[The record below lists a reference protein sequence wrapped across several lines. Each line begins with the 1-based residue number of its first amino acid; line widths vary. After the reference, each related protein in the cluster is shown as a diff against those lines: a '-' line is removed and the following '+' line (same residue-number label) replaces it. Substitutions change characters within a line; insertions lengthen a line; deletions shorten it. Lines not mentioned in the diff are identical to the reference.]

1 MSRIASE
8 LFREPDSSDGVEDIG
23 DFAYLAILAVL
34 ILIGWS
40 EILQTWLPFDFSFI
54 PAVLGLLPLGKDAYY
69 SLRSKTI
76 DVPVFMSIAIVASIL
91 VGEFLSAAVVAFFAL
106 LAEGLEEFTT
116 GRSRKAIGLLIKLA
130 PKTARVIRDGTEVE
144 IPLEEVKVGETVV
157 VRSGERIPVDGLVTD
172 GEASVNEAPITGESV
187 PVDKT
192 TGDKVFAGSVSS
204 VGALEI
210 ETSRI
215 GEETTLGRI
224 IRQVEEAQENKAPVQ
239 RIADRFTTYFTPIVL
254 AAAVLTY
261 AITRDITNS
270 ITVLIVS
277 CPCSVA
283 LATPLAVVAGIGKA
297 SKRGILIKGGVHL
310 ETLGRVDTVGLDKT
324 GTLTFGT
331 PQITDVIGLDRHDE
345 REVVE
350 MAAMTE
356 RHSEHPFAKAIMDR
370 AEKFQIKV
378 PEHRSCKILRGK
390 GVTCEYGEGVVLMGN
405 RRLMEDE
412 GIGIDE
418 RTEQVIRQKE
428 EEGKTALIIAHNNQI
443 CGVLCVADK
452 DREESH
458 EAIRLLKKDGLKL
471 IMLTGDNPR
480 TAHAIARHVGVDEV
494 VSEALP
500 EDKVRRV
507 RELMAEGRTIAMVG
521 DGINDAPV
529 LAQANVGIAMGAAG
543 TDIAIEAAD
552 VALMS
557 DDLTKIHE
565 AISLGKGTFRTIKVN
580 LAAGVIFNIVG
591 VFAAASGLLNPIT
604 AAVAHILPD
613 LLVFLNSSRLLR

>member
-1 MSRIASE
+1 MSKAASAPSMA
-8 LFREPDSSDGVEDIG
+8 PDVSNGSGVNR
-23 DFAYLAILAVL
+23 DFVYLVILAALTIV
-34 ILIGWS
+34 GWS
-40 EILQTWLPFDFSFI
+40 EILQAWLPFDFSFI
-54 PAVLGLLPLGKDAYY
+54 PAVLGLLPLGRDAYY
-69 SLRSKTI
+69 SLRSKSVS
-76 DVPVFMSIAIVASIL
+76 VPVFMSIAIVASIS

-116 GRSRKAIGLLIKLA
+116 GRSRRAISYLVRLA
-130 PKTARVIRDGTEVE
+130 PKTARVIREGAEVE
-144 IPLEEVKVGETVV
+144 VTLDQVKVGETVV
-157 VRSGERIPVDGLVTD
+157 VRSGERIPVDGLVIN

-210 ETSRI
+210 RTSRV

-224 IRQVEEAQENKAPVQ
+224 IRQVEEAQESKAPVQ
-239 RIADRFTTYFTPIVL
+239 RIADRFTTYFTPVVL
-254 AAAVLTY
+254 AAAALTY
-261 AITRDITNS
+261 AVTRDLTNS

-310 ETLGRVDTVGLDKT
+310 ETLGKVDTVGLDKT
-324 GTLTFGT
+324 GTLTFGA
-331 PQITDVIGLDRHDE
+331 PRITDVIGLDQHDE
-345 REVVE
+345 KEVVE

-370 AEKFQIKV
+370 AKELQIKI
-378 PEHRSCKILRGK
+378 PEHRSCKILRGR

-405 RRLMEDE
+405 RRLMEE
-412 GIGIDE
+412 RGIRIGE
-418 RTEQVIRQKE
+418 KTEQLIREKE
-428 EEGKTALIIAHNNQI
+428 EEGKTALIIAHNDQI

-452 DREESH
+452 ERDESR
-458 EAIRLLKKDGLKL
+458 EAIRRLKRDGLKL

-480 TAHAIARHVGVDEV
+480 TAHAIARRIGVDEV

-507 RELMAEGRTIAMVG
+507 RELMAEGRTLAMVG
-521 DGINDAPV
+521 DGINDAPA

-557 DDLTKIHE
+557 GDLTRIQE
-565 AISLGKGTFRTIKVN
+565 AISLGKKTFRTIKIN
-580 LAAGVIFNIVG
+580 LAAGVIFNVVG
-591 VFAAASGLLNPIT
+591 VLAAASGLLNPIT
-604 AAVAHILPD
+604 AAMAHIMPD